1 MQKQNIY
8 YISAMKLDLNSLRPF
23 IGSKDFNISR
33 AFYTDLGFDEV
44 VISDNMSLFTTDRFS
59 FYLQSYYLKEWIENT
74 MLFLEVKD
82 VEKTFQ
88 DLLESALDK
97 KYEGVKLVPI
107 KKEVWGSECFMLDP
121 AGVLIHFGSFSK

>member
-1 MQKQNIY
+1 
-8 YISAMKLDLNSLRPF
+8 MKLDLNSLRPF

-74 MLFLEVKD
+74 MLFLEVRD
-82 VEKTFQ
+82 VEQTFQ